1 MPARRIPPIKG
12 TFRQYEQAL
21 MANDTATLSELF
33 ADNPDDIP
41 VVRSDSAG
49 MLVGHNAITAFRA
62 KRGGAPERK
71 LHRRVAR
78 QLDANN
84 ACVISEFDKASGGRV
99 IQTQVWSRVSDESNN
114 QLDSRG
120 TEPAWK
126 IVAAH
131 LTYPAPAVDRRVW
144 RVVGTPPNPRAPG
157 RISGGSS
164 SGPAAAV
171 ACGQATIGLGT
182 DTAGSI
188 RIPAS
193 YQGLW
198 GIRTTHGRISRKS
211 IHPLSESF
219 DTVGWMTRD
228 AQTLAFV
235 AKAMMLERKSNTMI
249 DGLEICPAL
258 DQCVKQDVREPFIAF
273 RASIGNRNSGAHGD
287 ISTAGFTSGMLD
299 GLVSIFQIVRG
310 YEAWQAN
317 GEWVSQHWSSLAAE
331 IAARFRQSPTAS
343 DVHGAADFLIF
354 QQNPYCYATRNN
366 STGFL
371 CYCYT

>member
-1 MPARRIPPIKG
+1 
-12 TFRQYEQAL
+12 
-21 MANDTATLSELF
+21 
-33 ADNPDDIP
+33 
-41 VVRSDSAG
+41 
-49 MLVGHNAITAFRA
+49 MLIGHNAITAFRA

-71 LHRRVAR
+71 LHRRMAR

-114 QLDSRG
+114 QLDSHG

-131 LTYPAPAVDRRVW
+131 LTCPAPAVDRRVW
-144 RVVGTPPNPRAPG
+144 RVVGTPPNPKAPG

-171 ACGQATIGLGT
+171 ACGQATIGLGA

-198 GIRTTHGRISRKS
+198 GIRTTHGRISSKG

-258 DQCVKQDVREPFIAF
+258 DQCVEQDVREPFIAF

-299 GLVSIFQIVRG
+299 ELVSIFQTVRG

-317 GEWVSQHWSSLAAE
+317 GEWASQH
-331 IAARFRQSPTAS
+331 
-343 DVHGAADFLIF
+343 
-354 QQNPYCYATRNN
+354 
-366 STGFL
+366 
-371 CYCYT
+371 